1 MVTPIKLED
10 LCAEI
15 KTNAGCQCEVYDGVH
30 GDHTLS
36 ITPDQLKPVIDVIFK
51 TFDYCHLSAITVQ
64 QRKNQP
70 DEIEVFYNFWS
81 GSGFSLLLRL
91 PMKSA
96 KLPSIISTIPGA
108 DFYEREAAE
117 MFGIEFTGR
126 DETPPL
132 LLPDEWDQGPPF
144 IGEKEKNG

>member
-1 MVTPIKLED
+1 MKRIKFDDFRVKLKSS
-10 LCAEI
+10 L
-15 KTNAGCQCEVYDGVH
+15 GCQCEFYNGIL
-30 GDHTLS
+30 GDQTIIL
-36 ITPDQLKPVIDVIFK
+36 TPGQLLPVIDVIFE
-51 TFDYCHLSAITVQ
+51 TFDYYHLSAITVQ
-64 QRKNQP
+64 QRKDHP

-81 GSGFSLLLRL
+81 GFGFSLLIRL

-96 KLPSIISTIPGA
+96 KLPSLISVIPGA

-126 DETPPL
+126 RETPAL

>member
-1 MVTPIKLED
+1 VNLERK
-10 LCAEI
+10 I
-15 KTNAGCQCEVYDGVH
+15 GCQCKFYDGIL
-30 GDHTLS
+30 GDQTIIL
-36 ITPDQLKPVIDVIFK
+36 TPDQLRSVIDVIFE

-64 QRKNQP
+64 QRTDHP
-70 DEIEVFYNFWS
+70 GEIEVFYNFW
-81 GSGFSLLLRL
+81 GGFGFSLLIML
-91 PMKSA
+91 PVKSA
-96 KLPSIISTIPGA
+96 KLPSLISVIPGA

-126 DETPPL
+126 RETPAL

>member
-1 MVTPIKLED
+1 MATINLED
-10 LCAEI
+10 LCMEI
-15 KTNAGCQCEVYDGVH
+15 KMRAGFQCEVYEGVL
-30 GDHTLS
+30 GDHTILIKS
-36 ITPDQLKPVIDVIFK
+36 DQLKPVIDIILE

-64 QRKNQP
+64 QRHDLP

-81 GSGFSLLLRL
+81 GYGFSLMLKL
-91 PMKSA
+91 PVKSA

-126 DETPPL
+126 RETPPL

-144 IGEKEKNG
+144 IGGKEKNG